1 MEQDP
6 KPLAAATN
14 QENSLEDVVVF
25 CDESGAKGYADKSE
39 KEPGEIGVFAGFPI
53 QRAETQDV

>member
-1 MEQDP
+1 MAQNKSGGSVVKYEEFND
-6 KPLAAATN
+6 
-14 QENSLEDVVVF
+14 DIVVF